1 MTTLGKQKILKQIN
15 RKHILNIL
23 RDHDEISVAQLSQ
36 DSNLSKPTIMKIMKY
51 YIEKGFVVV
60 SGKGNSTEEGGKKPN
75 IFKFNAN
82 GAYAIGM
89 IITANKLKAAI
100 TNLRYD
106 VVDSCS
112 IELIPNEDVDS
123 VIDKISKLFYKL
135 IENNKIESSKII
147 GIAIGIYGL
156 TDFDDGVVFYSPHYS
171 SWGKNIRMREK
182 IKKKIPE
189 NVPIILD
196 NISRFQVFA
205 EKTLG
210 SAKDVSNIISLM
222 AGYGL
227 GAGVIIEND
236 IKRGYHKIMGEVGHM
251 VINPSEEIV
260 CACGSRGCFEVMVS
274 IDRLKKIILDNKSKF
289 PDSIIFNKSNDG
301 NLNDLAPEDIFEA
314 YKKNDKL
321 VVFAMNDIINWF
333 AVGIS
338 NIILIYDPQVIV
350 IYGIYTRAGENF
362 LRQLRKKVKQIS
374 LTSVRKDTKIKF
386 SELGE
391 MSGVLGAAAYVINN
405 FFK

>member
-135 IENNKIESSKII
+135 IEKNKIELSKII
-147 GIAIGIYGL
+147 GVAIGIYGL
-156 TDFDDGVVFYSPHYS
+156 TDFDNGIVFYSPHYS